1 MANNASDY
9 LEEKLLNHIFG
20 YNKSA
25 SSDETYTPPAD
36 NSIYV
41 SLHTGSPAD
50 DNSGANE
57 VEVGSGATATA
68 YARSNASG
76 ALTWTVSQSGGT
88 TTATNDQAIA
98 FPQATANYN
107 ADVSHIGIYDASS
120 SGNLLFHGSLTV
132 TKTVTTGD
140 TFQINAG
147 ALTIT
152 LE

>member
-1 MANNASDY
+1 M
-9 LEEKLLNHIFG
+9 LNHIFG
-20 YNKSA
+20 YNNSA
-25 SSDETYTPPAD
+25 SADETYTPPAD

-50 DNSGANE
+50 DDSGANE
-57 VEVGSGATATA
+57 ITLGS

-76 ALTWTVSQSGGT
+76 ALTWTVSQAGGV

-98 FPQATANYN
+98 FPQATANYD
-107 ADVSHIGIYDASS
+107 ADVTHIGIYDASTA
-120 SGNLLFHGSLTV
+120 GNLLFHGALTV
-132 TKTVTTGD
+132 SKTVTTGD

>member
-9 LEEKLLNHIFG
+9 LELKLLQHIFSNNG
-20 YNKSA
+20 GA
-25 SSDETYTPPAD
+25 AFTAPATD
-36 NSIYV
+36 AIYV
-41 SLHTGSPAD
+41 SLHTGAPSE
-50 DNSGANE
+50 NGTHGTSNE
-57 VEVGSGATATA
+57 VSTSGSTG

-76 ALTWTVSQSGGT
+76 ALTWTCASSSGT
-88 TTATNDQAIA
+88 TTAVNDQAIA

-107 ADVSHIGIYDASS
+107 ADVTHIGIYDAATVGT
-120 SGNLLFHGSLTV
+120 GNLLFYGSLTV

>member
-9 LEEKLLNHIFG
+9 LEGKLLNHIFG
-20 YNKSA
+20 YNNSA
-25 SSDETYTPPAD
+25 SADETYTPPAD

-41 SLHTGSPAD
+41 SLHTGSPLD
-50 DNSGANE
+50 DNSGNNE
-57 VEVGSGATATA
+57 VSTSGTA
-68 YARSNASG
+68 YARSNASN
-76 ALTWTVSQSGGT
+76 ALTWTITQAAGV

-107 ADVSHIGIYDASS
+107 ADVTHIGIYDSATVGA
-120 SGNLLFHGSLTV
+120 GNLLFHGALTV

-147 ALTIT
+147 SLTIT